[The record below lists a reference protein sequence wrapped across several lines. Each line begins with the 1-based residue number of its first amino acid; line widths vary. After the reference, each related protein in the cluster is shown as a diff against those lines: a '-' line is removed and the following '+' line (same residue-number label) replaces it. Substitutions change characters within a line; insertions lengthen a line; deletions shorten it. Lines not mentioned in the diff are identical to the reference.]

1 MQVKNSFSM
10 VASLLSSLTIGAM
23 ITCIV
28 SVVIIFNL
36 SYQKNILNKLDN
48 DPDIDVDIPVKT
60 YDDFSSSKD
69 MAIGLVLEGI
79 ILLEGI
85 FYCLVNIVILR
96 KWVRHQ

>member
-1 MQVKNSFSM
+1 MQVKSSFSM
-10 VASLLSSLTIGAM
+10 VANLLSALTIGSM

-28 SVVIIFNL
+28 SVVIIVIL
-36 SYQKNILNKLDN
+36 SYQKNLLNKLDN
-48 DPDIDVDIPVKT
+48 DQDTEIPVET
-60 YDDFSSSKD
+60 YVDFSSSSD
-69 MAIGLVLEGI
+69 MALELVLEGI

>member
-1 MQVKNSFSM
+1 MQVKSSFSM
-10 VASLLSSLTIGAM
+10 VASLLSALTIGAM

-28 SVVIIFNL
+28 SAVIIVILF
-36 SYQKNILNKLDN
+36 YQKNLLNKLDN
-48 DPDIDVDIPVKT
+48 DPDIDAEKTVKT
-60 YDDFSSSKD
+60 YDDFSSFSD
-69 MAIGLVLEGI
+69 MALGLVLEGI

>member
-28 SVVIIFNL
+28 SVVIL

-69 MAIGLVLEGI
+69 MAWFSKE
-79 ILLEGI
+79 
-85 FYCLVNIVILR
+85 
-96 KWVRHQ
+96 

>member
-1 MQVKNSFSM
+1 MQVKSSFSM
-10 VASLLSSLTIGAM
+10 VASLLSALTIGAM

-28 SVVIIFNL
+28 SVVIIVIL
-36 SYQKNILNKLDN
+36 SYQKNLLNKLDN
-48 DPDIDVDIPVKT
+48 VQDTEIPVET
-60 YDDFSSSKD
+60 YVDFSSSSD
-69 MAIGLVLEGI
+69 MALELVLEGI